1 VTLYKTT
8 SLLLVAF
15 ASSLVFGQISLNPT
29 GSPITGDIRPI
40 TVQSGTQETNILLV
54 NLAAGA
60 SADDNNNNSVTHPIG
75 GAQYFLTP
83 SFAIQETHPRLAWTV
98 SYHPL
103 LKFYVP
109 SSSYPDVFNQ
119 VFVGALHYD
128 VTKRLAIGLQQDFLR
143 TFDPFQQLGDTPL
156 QPGIGLLNNPGA
168 VLAENFKRTEW
179 LSQAEIDYR
188 LTKHTSL
195 GVSGDFFELRGE
207 DGEHRSLIGTTDTL
221 GSAYVSH
228 QITARQTVGIQYQFL
243 DIVFPGRDTRAR
255 TNGVLLFDQIAITRH
270 LSCAVFGGPEYSR
283 LRNQAF
289 LDIFGHALKFPVSST
304 LWSPAAGGILQW
316 HRDRGGVQASFV
328 RRVGDGGG
336 VLGAV
341 DMKDAILRAQVRLAR
356 DWVADADG
364 EMTLY
369 ALLNDPGLNKKIL
382 DLGAGITREWSHNWR
397 VRALYDRVHNLGGSE
412 STLPFASHN
421 RVTLQVER
429 DFNVPLGR

>member
-1 VTLYKTT
+1 LILHKTT
-8 SLLLVAF
+8 SFLLVAF
-15 ASSLVFGQISLNPT
+15 ASSLVYCQMNPT
-29 GSPITGDIRPI
+29 GSPITGDIHPI
-40 TVQSGTQETNILLV
+40 TFQPAAQETNVLLLD
-54 NLAAGA
+54 LAAGA

-109 SSSYPDVFNQ
+109 TSSYPDVFNQ
-119 VFVGALHYD
+119 VLGGELRYD
-128 VTKRLAIGLQQDFLR
+128 ITKYLSIGLRQDYLR

-195 GVSGDFFELRGE
+195 GVSGDFFELRGA
-207 DGEHRSLIGTTDTL
+207 DGGHRSLIGTTDTL

-243 DIVFPGRDTRAR
+243 DIVFPGRDMRAR
-255 TNGVLLFDQIAITRH
+255 TNGVLLFDQITITRH
-270 LSCAVFGGPEYSR
+270 LSCSVFGGPEYSK

-289 LDIFGHALKFPVSST
+289 LDVFGVPLPIPISST
-304 LWSPAAGGILQW
+304 LWSPAAGGTLDW
-316 HRDRGGVQASFV
+316 RRDRMGVQASFV

-341 DMKDAILRAQVRLAR
+341 DMKDAILRWQARLSR
-356 DWVADADG
+356 EWVADAGG
-364 EMTLY
+364 EMTIY
-369 ALLNDPGLNKKIL
+369 TLLNTAGLDKKVL

-397 VRALYDRVHNLGGSE
+397 VRALYERKHNLGGSE
-412 STLPFASHN
+412 STLPFANHN